1 MSCRWFPCEFIAK
14 PDEKHNALMKE
25 ISELESKLKELK
37 GKLK

>member
-14 PDEKHNALMKE
+14 PDEKQTALMKE

>member
-1 MSCRWFPCEFIAK
+1 MSCRWFPCEFIA
-14 PDEKHNALMKE
+14 EKQTALMKE